1 MINRL
6 NHGYIDYTIDYP
18 FLADYYNRFSE
29 FDNVVTLPIA
39 DHADKLVLG
48 AIGCSTNA
56 PNNFANNALKKI
68 NRVLTNSILP
78 SAKYQQTQR
87 VLLENTFAEFDQ
99 QYQQQILKLTQP
111 TTLAE
116 PISLSP
122 SVTEQ

>member
-1 MINRL
+1 M
-6 NHGYIDYTIDYP
+6 
-18 FLADYYNRFSE
+18 
-29 FDNVVTLPIA
+29 
-39 DHADKLVLG
+39 
-48 AIGCSTNA
+48 
-56 PNNFANNALKKI
+56 
-68 NRVLTNSILP
+68 LTNSILP